1 MKITVRFF
9 TVLRELTGKK
19 EEKLEFSSSVTI
31 NELLDYL
38 SKKYGRQFTEYI
50 YNASGK
56 PRGYLQFL
64 VNGKSITTLQD
75 FKTRLKEG
83 DKVAIIPPVG
93 GG

>member
-9 TVLRELTGKK
+9 TVLREITGKK
-19 EEKLEFSSSVTI
+19 EEKLEFTNSITL
-31 NELLDYL
+31 NELLDHL
-38 SKKYGRQFTEYI
+38 SQRYGRQFTDYV
-50 YNASGK
+50 YNANGK
-56 PRGYLQFL
+56 PRSYLQFL
-64 VNGKSITTLQD
+64 INGKSITTLED

>member
-1 MKITVRFF
+1 MKITVKFF
-9 TVLRELTGKK
+9 TVLREITGKK
-19 EEKLEFSSSVTI
+19 EEKLEFSNSITV
-31 NELLDYL
+31 NALLDQL
-38 SKKYGRQFTEYI
+38 SQTHGRQFTDYI
-50 YNASGK
+50 YDTSGK

-64 VNGKSITTLQD
+64 VNGKSITTLEG

>member
-1 MKITVRFF
+1 MKITVKFF
-9 TVLRELTGKK
+9 TVLREITGKK
-19 EEKLEFSSSVTI
+19 EEKLEFSNPLTI

-38 SKKYGRQFTEYI
+38 SKKHGHQFTDYV
-50 YNASGK
+50 YNTNGE

-64 VNGKSITTLQD
+64 VNGKSITTLEG

>member
-1 MKITVRFF
+1 MEITVKFF
-9 TVLRELTGKK
+9 TVLREITGKK
-19 EEKLEFSSSVTI
+19 DEKVKFSNSLTI
-31 NELLDYL
+31 DGLLNYL
-38 SKKYGRQFTEYI
+38 SRKHGRQFTDYV

-64 VNGKSITTLQD
+64 INGKGIATLEG
-75 FKTRLKEG
+75 FRTRLKEG

>member
-1 MKITVRFF
+1 MKITVKFF
-9 TVLRELTGKK
+9 TVLREITGKK
-19 EEKLEFSSSVTI
+19 EGKLEFSNSITMS
-31 NELLDYL
+31 ELLDHL
-38 SKKYGRQFTEYI
+38 SKKFGRQFTDYV
-50 YNASGK
+50 YDTSGK

-64 VNGKSITTLQD
+64 VNGKSITTIEG

>member
-1 MKITVRFF
+1 MEIIVKFF
-9 TVLRELTGKK
+9 TVLREITGKK
-19 EEKLEFSSSVTI
+19 DEKAEFSNSPTI
-31 NELLDYL
+31 NDLLNYL
-38 SKKYGRQFTEYI
+38 SRKHGRQFRDYV

-64 VNGKSITTLQD
+64 INGKSITTLEG
-75 FKTRLKEG
+75 FRTRLKEG

>member
-9 TVLRELTGKK
+9 TVLREITGKK
-19 EEKLEFSSSVTI
+19 EEKLEFSNSITI
-31 NELLDYL
+31 NELLDHL
-38 SKKYGRQFTEYI
+38 SQKYGRQFTEYI

>member
-1 MKITVRFF
+1 MKITVKFF
-9 TVLRELTGKK
+9 TVLREITGKK
-19 EEKLEFSSSVTI
+19 EEKLEFSNSITI

-38 SKKYGRQFTEYI
+38 SQKYGRQLTEYI
-50 YNASGK
+50 YDTSGK

-64 VNGKSITTLQD
+64 VNGKSITTLEGFRTQ
-75 FKTRLKEG
+75 LKEG